1 MKKLQLFTSILVV
14 IMMII
19 APQTLAFAASNSDND
34 DASSAIQ
41 TSNVQSSTANTATVQ
56 QIVNLISEGFSVN
69 KSAIY
74 PGDTFNFTFKVKNSN
89 KNIDIKNLNI
99 RLSGN
104 DAFTVSND
112 IDTIYRETLSKNQ
125 DAEFSKNFY
134 VNSQTTAGMYP
145 ISVSATYN
153 YTDNGEVSQGSAE
166 FSYTVSVLAAKTTA
180 TNGPTQGDTPSLVAS
195 FSTSKA
201 NLHNGDKFNLN
212 FNLTNKSSQYD
223 ISNVNIRL
231 SGGEAFSVASDV
243 DALYSSGIAKS
254 SKSSFSKTFV
264 CGKDIKTGLYPI
276 TANVTFEYTV
286 NGEKQQGSSDFTF
299 SVKVNE
305 KKKAKTKK
313 KATPLTP
320 QLIISSF
327 NYGKSTISGGKEFT
341 LTFAIK
347 NNSSSIKA
355 QNVLVK
361 LAGGD
366 AFVVADGT
374 DTISLKSIKP
384 NQTVKVS
391 KKFSC
396 LTSASS
402 GVYPVTATV
411 SYEYI
416 EGGKQSA
423 SSDLT
428 MSIPVVQPD
437 KVQFQQIALAD
448 KTVNLGEESDCAFQI
463 VNAGQ
468 TKLSNGTVKLLNSKG
483 KELNS
488 AYIGNIEAGGQF
500 ASNYT
505 LPVTFNDAGD
515 YKLKLVFEYEN
526 ENMEKKTI
534 EQEFKV
540 KVEEASDPFEPMPGD
555 DTSDTN
561 ASDDTTDNKKTI
573 IIAVSC
579 GVGAVVVIAAAVIIK
594 KKKHKKGSVKFDEK
608 I

>member
-19 APQTLAFAASNSDND
+19 APQTLAFAASNSDD
-34 DASSAIQ
+34 DNSSAIQ
-41 TSNVQSSTANTATVQ
+41 TSNVQSSTTDTTRAQ

-74 PGDTFNFTFKVKNSN
+74 PGDTFKFSFKVKNSN
-89 KNIDIKNLNI
+89 KDIDIKNLNI

-104 DAFTVSND
+104 EAFTVSND
-112 IDTIYRETLSKNQ
+112 IDTIYRDTLSKNQ
-125 DAEFSKNFY
+125 DAEFSRNFY
-134 VNSQTTAGMYP
+134 VNTQTSAGMYP

-153 YTDNGEVSQGSAE
+153 YTDNGEVNQGSAE
-166 FSYTVSVLAAKTTA
+166 FSYTVSVLAAPTTA
-180 TNGPTQGDTPSLVAS
+180 TTGSTQGDTPSLVAS

-201 NLHNGDKFNLN
+201 NLQNGDKFNLN
-212 FNLTNKSSQYD
+212 FKLTNKSSQYD

-231 SGGEAFSVASDV
+231 SGGDAFSVASDV

-254 SKSSFSKTFV
+254 GKASFSKAFV
-264 CGKDIKTGLYPI
+264 CGKDLKTGIYPI

-299 SVKVNE
+299 SIKVNE
-305 KKKAKTKK
+305 KKKAKTTK

-374 DTISLKSIKP
+374 DTISLKTIKP

-411 SYEYI
+411 S
-416 EGGKQSA
+416 A
-423 SSDLT
+423 
-428 MSIPVVQPD
+428 PP
-437 KVQFQQIALAD
+437 
-448 KTVNLGEESDCAFQI
+448 
-463 VNAGQ
+463 
-468 TKLSNGTVKLLNSKG
+468 LL
-483 KELNS
+483 L
-488 AYIGNIEAGGQF
+488 
-500 ASNYT
+500 
-505 LPVTFNDAGD
+505 
-515 YKLKLVFEYEN
+515 
-526 ENMEKKTI
+526 
-534 EQEFKV
+534 
-540 KVEEASDPFEPMPGD
+540 
-555 DTSDTN
+555 
-561 ASDDTTDNKKTI
+561 
-573 IIAVSC
+573 
-579 GVGAVVVIAAAVIIK
+579 
-594 KKKHKKGSVKFDEK
+594 
-608 I
+608 